1 MKNEKDYSAIPLLT
15 KLLKK
20 FNPKIQLFKLVFDL
34 QVGEGAEGAG
44 LFKFLK

>member
-20 FNPKIQLFKLVFDL
+20 FNPKIQLFKLAFDR
-34 QVGEGAEGAG
+34 QVGEEAEAAG
-44 LFKFLK
+44 LFRFLK